1 MISQFKFYSDLN
13 FYLKNK
19 ESFVV
24 YKKPSHNKVICL
36 HGDAVDGQINDFD
49 NKKGF
54 LFMPFDSEKK
64 GYLLTPNITTET
76 EFQLKISNNSNQQV
90 SIKEFNSKKNSYI
103 NFIEKTINDIK
114 SSELEKVV
122 CSSIFNVK
130 LSSNSSIEYFKK
142 LLQLNH
148 DAFCYLFYHPEIGVW
163 MGASPE
169 KLIDLNNNIVTTFAL
184 AATKKDMNQSWTDK
198 EFREQRL

>member
-36 HGDAVDGQINDFD
+36 HGDAVD
-49 NKKGF
+49 
-54 LFMPFDSEKK
+54 MPFDSEKK

-76 EFQLKISNNSNQQV
+76 EFHLKISNNSNQQV

-103 NFIEKTINDIK
+103 NFSCLKR
-114 SSELEKVV
+114 SESLFSCKRNVFYFV
-122 CSSIFNVK
+122 SITK
-130 LSSNSSIEYFKK
+130 NS
-142 LLQLNH
+142 
-148 DAFCYLFYHPEIGVW
+148 C
-163 MGASPE
+163 
-169 KLIDLNNNIVTTFAL
+169 
-184 AATKKDMNQSWTDK
+184 
-198 EFREQRL
+198 

>member
-1 MISQFKFYSDLN
+1 MISEFKFYSDLK

-24 YKKPSHNKVICL
+24 YKTPSHNKVICL
-36 HGDAVDGQINDFD
+36 HGDVVDGQIDDFD

-76 EFQLKISNNSNQQV
+76 EFHLKISNNSNQQV
-90 SIKEFNSKKNSYI
+90 SIKEFNSKKNYYI
-103 NFIEKTINDIK
+103 NFIDKTINDIK

-130 LSSNSSIEYFKK
+130 LNSNSSIEYFK
-142 LLQLNH
+142 LL
-148 DAFCYLFYHPEIGVW
+148 
-163 MGASPE
+163 
-169 KLIDLNNNIVTTFAL
+169 
-184 AATKKDMNQSWTDK
+184 TD
-198 EFREQRL
+198 

>member
-1 MISQFKFYSDLN
+1 MISEFKFYSDLN

-36 HGDAVDGQINDFD
+36 HGDVVDGQINDFD

-76 EFQLKISNNSNQQV
+76 EFQLKISNNSNHQV
-90 SIKEFNSKKNSYI
+90 SIKDFNSKKNFYI
-103 NFIEKTINDIK
+103 NFIGKTIDQIK

-122 CSSIFNVK
+122 C
-130 LSSNSSIEYFKK
+130 
-142 LLQLNH
+142 
-148 DAFCYLFYHPEIGVW
+148 
-163 MGASPE
+163 
-169 KLIDLNNNIVTTFAL
+169 
-184 AATKKDMNQSWTDK
+184 
-198 EFREQRL
+198 